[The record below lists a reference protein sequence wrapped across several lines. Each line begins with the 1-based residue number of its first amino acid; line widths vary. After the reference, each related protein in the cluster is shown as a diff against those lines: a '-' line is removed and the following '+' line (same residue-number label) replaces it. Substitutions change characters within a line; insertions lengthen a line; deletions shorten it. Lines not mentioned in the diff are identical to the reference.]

1 MVPISIGVSLAL
13 IAIGVLVVL
22 AFGIKSII
30 NGKVELQRVIYIS
43 VPFVIFFISLAIVD
57 DSIRAGIITMIAM
70 IILMAIVMLISGF
83 RNIFNY

>member
-57 DSIRAGIITMIAM
+57 DSVRAGIITMIAM